1 MSDPPRPRVFTCP
14 RCKASYLGGAH
25 EQLPDCPHCGY
36 DYRSREGFRF
46 DLLLLMIL
54 IVAMVGFLLLT
65 SNYRSGV
72 AGSSQPQA
80 VQEERPEKLPGR

>member
-1 MSDPPRPRVFTCP
+1 
-14 RCKASYLGGAH
+14 
-25 EQLPDCPHCGY
+25 
-36 DYRSREGFRF
+36 
-46 DLLLLMIL
+46 MIL

-80 VQEERPEKLPGR
+80 VQENRPEKLPGR